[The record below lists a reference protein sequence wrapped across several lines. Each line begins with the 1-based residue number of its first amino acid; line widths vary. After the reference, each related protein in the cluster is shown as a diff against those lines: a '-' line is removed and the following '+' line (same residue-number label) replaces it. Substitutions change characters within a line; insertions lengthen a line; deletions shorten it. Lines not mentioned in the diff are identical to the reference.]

1 MILEGRMKRRVV
13 ITLIGCGIASAMWP
27 QRARSADK
35 VYRIAFVVPTGQFVD
50 AKEGDAWKGLVIAF
64 LQGMQELGYVDG
76 KNMKFEF
83 YSAEGKFG
91 QLDEIAARVLGSS
104 PDVILA
110 GGGGVN
116 EVAHAFQRATRTVP
130 VVMANSSDPAAQ
142 GLVASLARPGG
153 NITGFSG
160 NTGPDFEAKRLQLLT
175 EVAPNATR
183 VAYLGLK
190 LDWESPAAIGVR
202 SAAERL
208 GVTLLHAE
216 HTPTSYDEAFELI
229 VREQVHGLF
238 VGRNPWNFSNRR
250 AITGFAT
257 DRRMPAVYPTREFAD
272 VAGLI
277 CYGPSLS
284 DLYRRAAGH
293 VDKILKGA
301 KPAELPVE
309 QPTKFDLVINSKTAK
324 VLGLS
329 IPPML
334 LALANDVIE

>member
-1 MILEGRMKRRVV
+1 MV
-13 ITLIGCGIASAMWP
+13 ITLIGGGFMSALWP
-27 QRARSADK
+27 LRARSADK
-35 VYRIAFVVPTGQFVD
+35 VYRIVFMVPIGQFVN
-50 AKEGDAWKGLVIAF
+50 AKEGDAWKGLVTAF
-64 LQGMQELGYVDG
+64 LEGLRELGYVDG

-91 QLDEIAARVLGSS
+91 QIDEIAARILGTS

-110 GGGGVN
+110 AGGGAN
-116 EVAHAFQRATRTVP
+116 EIAHAFQRSTRTVP
-130 VVMANSSDPAAQ
+130 IVMANSSDPAAQ

-153 NITGFSG
+153 NITGFTG
-160 NTGPDFEAKRLQLLT
+160 NTGPEFEAKRLQLLT

-202 SAAERL
+202 DAAERL
-208 GVTLLHAE
+208 GMTLLHAE
-216 HTPTSYDEAFELI
+216 HMPSNYDDAFAFI
-229 VREQVHGLF
+229 AKEQLQGLF
-238 VGRNPWNFSNRR
+238 VARNPWNFSNRR
-250 AITGFAT
+250 AITGFAA
-257 DRRMPAVYPTREFAD
+257 DRRMPAVYPTREFAE

-277 CYGPSLS
+277 CYGPSLF

-309 QPTKFDLVINSKTAK
+309 QPTKFELVINLKTARA
-324 VLGLS
+324 LGLT
-329 IPPML
+329 IPPTL
-334 LALANDVIE
+334 LALVDEVIE